1 MRSQNNWAFVAIA
14 QTRDSLSD
22 GQLLLS
28 TAERVWPCSQNSHM
42 HYFILFEKICS
53 VPSRDLSIQFQS
65 YMPNYLADIIRHLR
79 LNTAKSEPLIPLRIS
94 SFPRHPLVSKG
105 QPPFHCLGP
114 NLQGIL
120 YLRPNPCCSQ
130 TILQPLSLALFWVS
144 SNPPICHMHCSHHAN
159 PVFVLEYY
167 HQPLAGLPD
176 SPFAHLQSNSHHR
189 HWGKTFKL

>member
-1 MRSQNNWAFVAIA
+1 MWSQNNWALVAIA

-28 TAERVWPCSQNSHM
+28 TAERVWPYSHNSHM
-42 HYFILFEKICS
+42 HHFILFEKICS
-53 VPSRDLSIQFQS
+53 VPSPDLSIQFQS
-65 YMPNYLADIIRHLR
+65 YMPNYLADIIRYLR

-114 NLQGIL
+114 NLEGIL
-120 YLRPNPCCSQ
+120 YSSPSPCCSQ

-144 SNPPICHMHCSHHAN
+144 SKPPYLPHALL
-159 PVFVLEYY
+159 PSC
-167 HQPLAGLPD
+167 QPRTCPGTLPPAPSR
-176 SPFAHLQSNSHHR
+176 SPCLFFYPPTVEFSP
-189 HWGKTFKL
+189 